1 MPDQI
6 PIAAAELEYTSL
18 NIAHPGV
25 IPKTFQGSLRVHDRG
40 DRVGP
45 VSTPIVIDVAGG
57 NNRTVR
63 NGSIGCGVVGG
74 FFVVAGLIAA
84 LGSNLGA
91 GVVILV
97 IGLITVGVGLYP
109 LLNRKAFRRPRR
121 FVIDQDLIRW
131 QDPRDLSWAL
141 RWDELREITISKPG
155 PDQPRSTYGVSRSRP
170 AGVRVDLVPRSDVV
184 HPEMAH
190 LWELDEVKG
199 AWSVPLGQNQDLVPH
214 LEDAF
219 RTFDRTG
226 VFRGVVEG

>member
-1 MPDQI
+1 
-6 PIAAAELEYTSL
+6 
-18 NIAHPGV
+18 
-25 IPKTFQGSLRVHDRG
+25 
-40 DRVGP
+40 
-45 VSTPIVIDVAGG
+45 VSTPIVVDVAGG

-84 LGSNLGA
+84 LGKNVGA

-97 IGLITVGVGLYP
+97 IGLVTVSVGLYP

-155 PDQPRSTYGVSRSRP
+155 PGQTRSTYGVPRSR
-170 AGVRVDLVPRSDVV
+170 AASVRVDLIPRSDVV

-190 LWELDEVKG
+190 LWELDELKG
-199 AWSVPLGQNQDLVPH
+199 GWSVPLGQNPDLVPQ
-214 LEDAF
+214 LENAF

-226 VFRGVVEG
+226 VFRGVVDS